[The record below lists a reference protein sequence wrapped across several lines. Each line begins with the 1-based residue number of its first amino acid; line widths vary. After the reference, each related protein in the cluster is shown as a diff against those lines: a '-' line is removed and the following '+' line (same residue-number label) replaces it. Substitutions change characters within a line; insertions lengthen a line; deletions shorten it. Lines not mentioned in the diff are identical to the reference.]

1 MSLHHKIYKLLRRSE
16 KYTKTDMVYLAKGG
30 FWLTINQII
39 SISSAFLLSIAL
51 ANLLPKEIY
60 GQYKYI
66 ISIFSILAIST
77 LPGMD
82 TAVTRSIAQGNEG
95 SFKQALKTKMK
106 WGLLGALVSLCF
118 AIYYF
123 VNQNNTL
130 AGSFA
135 IVAFALPTV
144 DSWALYTSYFNGKK
158 LFNKLAKYAGT
169 LKIIST
175 FTIISVVYLSDNIF
189 WLLLAF
195 FVPFIVIRLIYLF
208 IIKNKYKPNKNID
221 SQTIKYGKHLS
232 FVGVLGSIAMQIDKV
247 LIFHYIGAAEL
258 AIYSLAISPL

>member
-60 GQYKYI
+60 GQYKCI

-118 AIYYF
+118 AIYYLL
-123 VNQNNTL
+123 QQL
-130 AGSFA
+130 LQLELG
-135 IVAFALPTV
+135 
-144 DSWALYTSYFNGKK
+144 LYYL
-158 LFNKLAKYAGT
+158 LFHLNDFQK
-169 LKIIST
+169 
-175 FTIISVVYLSDNIF
+175 F
-189 WLLLAF
+189 LLL
-195 FVPFIVIRLIYLF
+195 
-208 IIKNKYKPNKNID
+208 D
-221 SQTIKYGKHLS
+221 
-232 FVGVLGSIAMQIDKV
+232 
-247 LIFHYIGAAEL
+247 
-258 AIYSLAISPL
+258 